1 MPHDARTAIT
11 GRTGVLA
18 IFGDPLEQAR
28 APGLVNASLAARGVD
43 AVLVPLRVPHGQLAR
58 AIAGVRAIESFRGAV
73 VTMPHKTAVVE
84 LLDEVRPEA
93 RQVGACNAVR
103 REAADRLVGT
113 MLDGEG
119 FATALRRAGHDVRG
133 KRVWLAGAGGAAA
146 AIAFAMAKYG
156 AAALAIH
163 NRTMEKAEALA
174 ARVRAAHPGLD
185 VRASGPRPERCDV
198 VVNATSLG
206 MRAGDPLPLDPGSL
220 RSGVLAADVVIR
232 DEPTPFLAAAAARGC
247 AVQPGLPMLV
257 EQIEQLLDFMMGP
270 CDVSRAH

>member
-1 MPHDARTAIT
+1 MPADVRTGIT

-28 APGLVNASLAARGVD
+28 APGLVNAALAARGED
-43 AVLVPLRVPHGQLAR
+43 AVLVPLRVPRGALAR
-58 AIAGVRAIESFRGAV
+58 VVAGMRVVESFRGAV

-84 LLDEVRPEA
+84 LLDEILPEA
-93 RQVGACNAVR
+93 RQVGACNVFR

-119 FATALRRAGHDVRG
+119 FSAALRRAGHEVRG

-146 AIAFAMAKYG
+146 AIAFAMAKHG
-156 AAALAIH
+156 AAALTVH
-163 NRTMEKAEALA
+163 NRTAAKAEALA
-174 ARVRAAHPGLD
+174 ARVRAAHPDLE
-185 VRASGPRPERCDV
+185 VRVSGPRPERCDV

-206 MRAGDPLPLDPGSL
+206 MRTDDPLPLDPAGL
-220 RSGVLAADVVIR
+220 GPGMVAAEVVIR
-232 DEPTPFLAAAAARGC
+232 EEPTPFLAAAAARGC

-270 CDVSRAH
+270 CDGSRAR